1 MLVVDFIA
9 EAMENP
15 ERNAEVIRQK
25 IETLLTEKDYRAA
38 VVECEELEIAASLL
52 KNAKEHRRSTAGVH
66 RLHSIFCLVWSLT
79 VDENLQGTGANR
91 SNKGD
96 GVLTGLRASYSTVGR
111 QSLRSKMRLC
121 NVFDTS
127 ECGARY

>member
-1 MLVVDFIA
+1 MLVVDFTA

-52 KNAKEHRRSTAGVH
+52 KNAKEHPRSTA
-66 RLHSIFCLVWSLT
+66 
-79 VDENLQGTGANR
+79 
-91 SNKGD
+91 
-96 GVLTGLRASYSTVGR
+96 
-111 QSLRSKMRLC
+111 
-121 NVFDTS
+121 
-127 ECGARY
+127 